1 MKYLTIEEARQILKV
16 SRNTIHKYMKDGLL
30 TRYRILKKPI
40 LDEEEVLKLAKPVKD
55 ERN

>member
-1 MKYLTIEEARQILKV
+1 MKYLTIEEAGKILQV

-30 TRYRILKKPI
+30 TRYRLLKKPL
-40 LDEEEVLKLAKPVKD
+40 LDEAEVLKLTKPVKD